1 MKRDGTEIGVYR
13 LHYADGQQKEIPIIY
28 GEHLRDLRL
37 ARDPKE
43 ALAKNTKIAWEGDS
57 KPAWDGDTRPLTQI
71 RLFET
76 AWENERPDV
85 AIESLDFISRKAGS
99 GPILFAITA
108 EP

>member
-1 MKRDGTEIGVYR
+1 M
-13 LHYADGQQKEIPIIY
+13 
-28 GEHLRDLRL
+28 RDLRL

-85 AIESLDFISRKAGS
+85 AIESLDFISRKTGTA
-99 GPILFAITA
+99 PILFAITA